1 MHKVSALSWGFA
13 LAVLSMSPIVN
24 PAQAQTTSRIAPA
37 CTAPSEYVRLDQPLL
52 HTAQSL
58 ASGEPVVIV
67 AVGSS
72 STAGAG
78 ASSPAASYP
87 SRLEAD
93 LRARYPGIPITV
105 LNRGV
110 GGEDAQQMLAR
121 FEKTVI
127 AEKPDLVLWQVGTN
141 AVLHDHALSG
151 EAPLI
156 LEGIRRLK
164 SAHADVVLIDP
175 QYAPKVIAKPDASRM
190 VDLIRAEAREEKVS
204 VFHRWD
210 IMRHWHDVEHVSFES
225 LLSPDGLHM
234 NDWSYGCIAKLL
246 SVAISDGARSPAMAR
261 VPARR

>member
-1 MHKVSALSWGFA
+1 MHKASVLFSGIV
-13 LAVLSMSPIVN
+13 LAVVSLNVSGPT
-24 PAQAQTTSRIAPA
+24 QAQTPAAAAPA
-37 CTAPSEYVRLDQPLL
+37 CAAPNEYTRLEQPLL
-52 HTAQSL
+52 RTALSL

-87 SRLEAD
+87 NRLEAD
-93 LRARYPGIPITV
+93 LRARFPGIPITV

-110 GGEDAQQMLAR
+110 NGEEAKQMLAR
-121 FEKTVI
+121 FDETVI
-127 AEKPDLVLWQVGTN
+127 SEKPDLVLWQVGTN
-141 AVLHDHALSG
+141 AVLRDHKLAN

-156 LEGIRRLK
+156 REGIRRLK
-164 SAHADVVLIDP
+164 AVHADVILLDS
-175 QYAPKVIAKPDASRM
+175 QYAPKVIAKPDAPGM

-210 IMRHWHDVEHVSFES
+210 IMRHWHDVDGVSFES

-246 SVAISDGARSPAMAR
+246 SAAIADAARSPAMAR
-261 VPARR
+261 VPSRR